1 MAPDDALCIV
11 MTTVHEV
18 DLADSLAEA
27 AVSARLA
34 ACVQRTEITSHY
46 RWEGAV
52 ERSGEHLLLMKTTQ
66 AQADALV
73 AWIGDRHPYDVPETL
88 VVPVTGAGSDY
99 LCLLYTSDAA
109 DD

>member
-1 MAPDDALCIV
+1 MVQDDALCIV
-11 MTTVHEV
+11 MTTVHEI

-52 ERSGEHLLLMKTTQ
+52 QRSGEFLLLMKTTR

-73 AWIGDRHPYDVPETL
+73 AWIDDRHPYDVPEAL
-88 VVPVTGAGSDY
+88 VVPVTGAGTDY
-99 LCLLYTSDAA
+99 LAWVRSSVG
-109 DD
+109 

>member
-99 LCLLYTSDAA
+99 LAWVRSSVR
-109 DD
+109 